1 MEGTYVSE
9 EGLRDLQKL
18 LCQEPPSRRRRVSE
32 DPGAAAVGIAE
43 RPASF
48 LALPAPPTKTTTDDK
63 TTTNA
68 IMNAVDDRDLRA
80 KQRLRD
86 AKALADLM
94 YRSRMAKRDNA
105 ETTTPSDCMNHE
117 PCLDSQMLYDM
128 IEG

>member
-1 MEGTYVSE
+1 M
-9 EGLRDLQKL
+9 
-18 LCQEPPSRRRRVSE
+18 
-32 DPGAAAVGIAE
+32 AGIAE

-68 IMNAVDDRDLRA
+68 IMNAVDDRDLLA

-94 YRSRMAKRDNA
+94 YRNRMANRYNA
-105 ETTTPSDCMNHE
+105 ETTTPVDEPQPLANCLNHA

-128 IEG
+128 IDG

>member
-1 MEGTYVSE
+1 M
-9 EGLRDLQKL
+9 
-18 LCQEPPSRRRRVSE
+18 
-32 DPGAAAVGIAE
+32 GIAE

-48 LALPAPPTKTTTDDK
+48 LALPAPPTKTTTD
-63 TTTNA
+63 A
-68 IMNAVDDRDLRA
+68 IMNAVDDRYRRA